1 VAREFWVVSDEIRL
15 SCYVMTLNSER
26 RLAAVLNS
34 VRGVADEI
42 VVVDSGSK
50 DQTQEIAADHG
61 ARFLCHAFVDFK
73 RQRTFALEQCASL
86 WVLELDSDE
95 VLSTELRD
103 RLLALKASGFR
114 QGTSA
119 PDAFGIRRRWF
130 LLGREVR
137 CFYPSR
143 CPDLPIRLFRK
154 DKVTYNQ
161 SRGIHEALSGFQSSR
176 PIEEPIL
183 HFTCDSI
190 EQMYAKMELYTTL
203 AAREMAANGERA
215 TTLKLILYPWA
226 LWFRWYILLGGWRDG
241 RLGLVHGRYVRDT
254 VYQKYLKLKFDHP
267 GRLEAEH
274 AERHLCPNP
283 TLETLKSKE
292 EAETVESGT
301 FVP

>member
-1 VAREFWVVSDEIRL
+1 MSDEIRL
-15 SCYVMTLNSER
+15 SCYVMTLNSEH
-26 RLAAVLNS
+26 RLAAVLKS
-34 VRGVADEI
+34 VMGVADEI

-50 DQTQEIAADHG
+50 DQTQEIASEHG

-95 VLSTELRD
+95 VLSNELRD

-114 QGTSA
+114 QGATA

-154 DKVTYNQ
+154 DKVNYDQ
-161 SRGIHEALSGFQSSR
+161 SRGIHEALSGFQSSL

-190 EQMYAKMELYTTL
+190 EQMYGKMELYTTL
-203 AAREMAANGERA
+203 AAREMAVNGERA
-215 TTLKLILYPWA
+215 TTVKLLLYPWA
-226 LWFRWYILLGGWRDG
+226 LWFRWYIILGGWRDG
-241 RLGLVHGRYVRDT
+241 LLGLVHGRYVRDT
-254 VYQKYLKLKFDHP
+254 VYQKYLKLKFDHCWP
-267 GRLEAEH
+267 PDAAK
-274 AERHLCPNP
+274 AERHRGPNQL
-283 TLETLKSKE
+283 LETTEVKGKS
-292 EAETVESGT
+292 
-301 FVP
+301 